1 MALLELKNVSRYFG
15 GLAALSHL
23 DMSARDGEIVGLIGP
38 NGAGKTTVFNVITG
52 VYRPTGGQVWLDG
65 ESIAGLAPHV
75 IARRGIVRTFQTT
88 TLFSGLS
95 VLENVLVGLHL
106 VARTGLGEAVFNTA
120 PYRTKEDDLYHRAR
134 DILAFLGLSDAEH
147 EMAGNL
153 AYGHQR
159 RLSIC
164 IALAAAP
171 RLLLLDE
178 PLAGMN
184 PNEVAAMMELIKSIR
199 NQRGIG
205 IVLVEHNMRAV
216 TSLCE
221 RIVVLNFG
229 QKIAEGAAAEIREDP
244 RVIDAYLGKG

>member
-1 MALLELKNVSRYFG
+1 MALLELRNVSKHFG
-15 GLAALSHL
+15 GLSAINAL
-23 DMSARDGEIVGLIGP
+23 DMTARDGEIVGLIGP

-52 VYRPTGGQVWLDG
+52 VYQPDSGQVLLEG
-65 ESIAGLAPHV
+65 ERIGGLSPHL

-95 VLENVLVGLHL
+95 VLDNVLVGLHL
-106 VARTGLGEAVFNTA
+106 LARTGLGEAVFSTHS
-120 PYRTKEDDLYHRAR
+120 YRVKERDLHKNAR
-134 DILAFLGLSDAEH
+134 DLLAFLGL
-147 EMAGNL
+147 AGMESEL
-153 AYGHQR
+153 ARSLPYGHQR

-171 RLLLLDE
+171 RFLLLDE

-184 PNEVAAMMELIKSIR
+184 PKEVTAMMELIRLIR
-199 NQRGIG
+199 DRRGMG
-205 IVLVEHNMRAV
+205 VVLVEHNMRAV

-229 QKIAEGAAAEIREDP
+229 EKIAEGTAAEIRDDP
-244 RVIDAYLGKG
+244 HVIDAYLGKG

>member
-1 MALLELKNVSRYFG
+1 MALLELRNVSKHFG
-15 GLAALSHL
+15 GLSAINAL
-23 DMSARDGEIVGLIGP
+23 DMTARDGEIVGLIGP

-52 VYRPTGGQVWLDG
+52 VYQPDSGQVLLEG
-65 ESIAGLAPHV
+65 ERIGGLSPHL

-95 VLENVLVGLHL
+95 VLDNVLVGLHL
-106 VARTGLGEAVFNTA
+106 LARTGLGEAVFSTQS
-120 PYRTKEDDLYHRAR
+120 YRVKERDLHKNAR
-134 DILAFLGLSDAEH
+134 DLLAFLGL
-147 EMAGNL
+147 AGREREL
-153 AYGHQR
+153 ARSLPYGHQR

-171 RLLLLDE
+171 RFLLLDE

-184 PNEVAAMMELIKSIR
+184 PKEVTAMVELIRLIR
-199 NQRGIG
+199 DRRGLG
-205 IVLVEHNMRAV
+205 VVLVEHNMRAV

-229 QKIAEGAAAEIREDP
+229 EKIAEGTAAEIRDDP
-244 RVIDAYLGKG
+244 HVIDAYLGKG